1 MEIGK
6 DRSIELTR
14 HSQLTKISYS
24 KTRLTIPVWRGE
36 PFGGGFKMKKLL
48 ASLLAVTMI
57 ASLALVGCGDSKDKG
72 TGDSSGDSK
81 GGIKSICF
89 VTTNLGDKSFNDI
102 ANDGI
107 VNSGKKL
114 GLEYKVIEYGTDKSK
129 MEPAFLDAAENFDM
143 VFFSSGEQLE
153 LIQRHAEEF
162 SDVKFVGFD
171 IDPDKD
177 PKFPNTFCITYAQN
191 EGDFLAGA
199 LAMKISKTGVIGFV
213 GGAEA
218 PVINDF
224 MVGYIEG
231 ALHAKA
237 DGKVA
242 IAFVGDYTNAPK
254 AKEFAL
260 LQITTNKADV
270 LHGVAGGAGLGVFE
284 AAADNKGVWGIGVDA
299 DQRQFFV
306 DSKPEIANVI
316 LTSMLK
322 RNDIA
327 IEDIVTRTCNGDTSD
342 FGTIKKW
349 GVEKEVTVLVEND
362 YYKENTTEE
371 QRAFV
376 DECKKG
382 IIDGSI
388 KVSTGYGMD
397 QDTLNAL
404 RNKAKA

>member
-1 MEIGK
+1 
-6 DRSIELTR
+6 
-14 HSQLTKISYS
+14 
-24 KTRLTIPVWRGE
+24 
-36 PFGGGFKMKKLL
+36 MKKLL

-177 PKFPNTFCITYAQN
+177 PKFPNIFCITYAQN

-260 LQITTNKADV
+260 LQITTNK
-270 LHGVAGGAGLGVFE
+270 
-284 AAADNKGVWGIGVDA
+284 
-299 DQRQFFV
+299 
-306 DSKPEIANVI
+306 PEDRKSV
-316 LTSMLK
+316 
-322 RNDIA
+322 
-327 IEDIVTRTCNGDTSD
+327 V
-342 FGTIKKW
+342 
-349 GVEKEVTVLVEND
+349 
-362 YYKENTTEE
+362 
-371 QRAFV
+371 
-376 DECKKG
+376 
-382 IIDGSI
+382 
-388 KVSTGYGMD
+388 
-397 QDTLNAL
+397 
-404 RNKAKA
+404 

>member
-1 MEIGK
+1 
-6 DRSIELTR
+6 
-14 HSQLTKISYS
+14 
-24 KTRLTIPVWRGE
+24 
-36 PFGGGFKMKKLL
+36 MKKTGAIALACLL
-48 ASLLAVTMI
+48 TASALLT
-57 ASLALVGCGDSKDKG
+57 GCGQSG
-72 TGDSSGDSK
+72 EGGDASSA
-81 GGIKSICF
+81 GGSEYKSVGYICAQ
-89 VTTNLGDKSFNDI
+89 LGDKSFNDLSW
-102 ANDGI
+102 
-107 VNSGKKL
+107 SGVQKAAQEIDLNAKC
-114 GLEYKVIEYGTDKSK
+114 IEYGTDKSK
-129 MEPAFLDAAENFDM
+129 MEPAFLDAAENYDM

-177 PKFPNTFCITYAQN
+177 PKFPNIFCITYAQN

-199 LAMKISKTGVIGFV
+199 LAMKISKSGVIGFV

>member
-1 MEIGK
+1 
-6 DRSIELTR
+6 
-14 HSQLTKISYS
+14 
-24 KTRLTIPVWRGE
+24 
-36 PFGGGFKMKKLL
+36 MKKWM
-48 ASLLAVTMI
+48 ASLLALSVLAGSTMT
-57 ASLALVGCGDSKDKG
+57 GCGEKKEAG
-72 TGDSSGDSK
+72 NESSSQQK
-81 GGIKSICF
+81 HIESICY
-89 VTTNLGDKSFNDI
+89 VTANLGDKSMSDI
-102 ANDGI
+102 ANEGL
-107 VNSGKKL
+107 VKAGKEF
-114 GLEYKVIEYGTDKSK
+114 GLTYKTIEYGTDKAK
-129 MEPAFLDAAENFDM
+129 IEPSILDAAENYDL
-143 VFFSSGEQLE
+143 VFLSGSERLE
-153 LIQRHAEEF
+153 YVQKHAAEF
-162 SDVKFVGFD
+162 PDVKFVAFD
-171 IDPDKD
+171 VDPSKV
-177 PKFPNTFCITYAQN
+177 PEHPNVYCITYAQN

>member
-1 MEIGK
+1 M
-6 DRSIELTR
+6 
-14 HSQLTKISYS
+14 
-24 KTRLTIPVWRGE
+24 
-36 PFGGGFKMKKLL
+36 
-48 ASLLAVTMI
+48 
-57 ASLALVGCGDSKDKG
+57 
-72 TGDSSGDSK
+72 
-81 GGIKSICF
+81 
-89 VTTNLGDKSFNDI
+89 
-102 ANDGI
+102 
-107 VNSGKKL
+107 
-114 GLEYKVIEYGTDKSK
+114 
-129 MEPAFLDAAENFDM
+129 
-143 VFFSSGEQLE
+143 
-153 LIQRHAEEF
+153 
-162 SDVKFVGFD
+162 
-171 IDPDKD
+171 
-177 PKFPNTFCITYAQN
+177 
-191 EGDFLAGA
+191 
-199 LAMKISKTGVIGFV
+199 
-213 GGAEA
+213 
-218 PVINDF
+218 
-224 MVGYIEG
+224 
-231 ALHAKA
+231 
-237 DGKVA
+237 
-242 IAFVGDYTNAPK
+242 
-254 AKEFAL
+254 
-260 LQITTNKADV
+260 
-270 LHGVAGGAGLGVFE
+270 FE